1 MFRHSSGDIVFQIVT
16 RAHGREMKQM
26 RLPRTKHAPQKEAQQ
41 TGSGTH
47 ADVVLGDGI
56 LGEKTISVS
65 TDGEPEMGGH
75 EDAFESDLTGSAEQ
89 TEQAEHQ
96 ETDTH
101 TDKGAASPTI
111 ARKPRGPD
119 SEHETSAP
127 LLNRTAAGEGE
138 GGKSGEDGAS
148 AASSDHIIGVDRHGL
163 DGSPLDP
170 VKSPVGVRGVAKRP
184 LRAVRGGDG
193 SALRTGR
200 RGSQSPL
207 PGVLGLPALI
217 DGAKLSQAARDS
229 KRLQQRLQQQVCT
242 LALDPHP

>member
-1 MFRHSSGDIVFQIVT
+1 MFRHTSGDIVFQIVT

-26 RLPRTKHAPQKEAQQ
+26 RLPRTKHAPQKDAQQ
-41 TGSGTH
+41 TGSATH

-101 TDKGAASPTI
+101 TDKGATSAAG

-119 SEHETSAP
+119 TEHETTETSAP
-127 LLNRTAAGEGE
+127 LPNRTAAGEEE
-138 GGKSGEDGAS
+138 GGEAGEDGAS
-148 AASSDHIIGVDRHGL
+148 AASSAH
-163 DGSPLDP
+163 
-170 VKSPVGVRGVAKRP
+170 
-184 LRAVRGGDG
+184 
-193 SALRTGR
+193 
-200 RGSQSPL
+200 
-207 PGVLGLPALI
+207 
-217 DGAKLSQAARDS
+217 
-229 KRLQQRLQQQVCT
+229 
-242 LALDPHP
+242 